1 MPKRQFTG
9 KVVSDKMTKTIVVR
23 VERLK
28 KHPKYLRR
36 YKVSKN
42 YKVDDPNNEY
52 KEGDRVIIQETIP
65 QSKDKNWIVIKKL

>member
-9 KVVSDKMTKTIVVR
+9 KIVSDKMTKTIVVR
-23 VERLK
+23 VETLK

-42 YKVDDPNNEY
+42 YKVDNPNNEY

-65 QSKDKNWIVIKKL
+65 QSKYKNWIVIKKL

>member
-9 KVVSDKMTKTIVVR
+9 KIVSDKMDKTIVVR
-23 VERLK
+23 VETLK

-42 YKVDDPNNEY
+42 YKVDNPNNEY